1 MNRQQRRAKK
11 ALGRNQPV
19 KAPGH
24 SLPILRT
31 LAVHEA
37 GHCVARVLTAQS
49 LGWDA
54 GEVIEC
60 IDVGSAPIAAG
71 MDQDR
76 KHGLRSQVVSYGR
89 FLSRPMQEFVAAR
102 RLMALPRAPDPALGN
117 DAELVLLFA
126 EMRTSGIDVDG
137 WFQAKS
143 IVAVFGPMA
152 EAKLVERPFNEVWN
166 NNPSKDDQRGL
177 IRAGTLCGMTREQ
190 IATAAGQNVTI
201 AEQHMSRS
209 EVWDAIITLA
219 DNLKLGRM
227 SGREAAA
234 LITRALAANEVT
246 HA

>member
-1 MNRQQRRAKK
+1 
-11 ALGRNQPV
+11 
-19 KAPGH
+19 
-24 SLPILRT
+24 
-31 LAVHEA
+31 
-37 GHCVARVLTAQS
+37 
-49 LGWDA
+49 
-54 GEVIEC
+54 
-60 IDVGSAPIAAG
+60 
-71 MDQDR
+71 
-76 KHGLRSQVVSYGR
+76 
-89 FLSRPMQEFVAAR
+89 MQEFVAAR